1 MAEGNIAVGDS
12 LDDMLKVSSESSDNW
27 IKALNQMALAT
38 NMSVEEMNQLLGTLG
53 VEANVTMTSVP

>member
-12 LDDMLKVSSESSDNW
+12 LDKLLEASGIGADNW
-27 IKALNQMALAT
+27 IEALNQMALAT

-53 VEANVTMTSVP
+53 VEAEVSMTSVP